1 MKEPFFNIICCSADS
16 IINEAL
22 KSLIIALNCNPI
34 ALDSYEKILNKLQ
47 KKDITAILVDE
58 FILYKDKKSNI
69 KEVFKNYV
77 DNIPIIFLLESLN
90 GNEKYHPYKQYL
102 SKPINAITLKNYLLP
117 YLSPKKTVKGNSVI
131 KIGSYNFN
139 KNLNIIKDEDNN
151 TIDLTS
157 LESRLLL
164 TFLENINNVL
174 SEEFLLKNVW
184 GYSVQVNSNTI
195 KTHIWRLRKKL
206 SRSSSARF
214 NIETVN
220 DGYILT
226 N

>member
-1 MKEPFFNIICCSADS
+1 MKKPFFNIICCSADS

-102 SKPINAITLKNYLLP
+102 SKPIKRRIKWNASGSN
-117 YLSPKKTVKGNSVI
+117 KG
-131 KIGSYNFN
+131 
-139 KNLNIIKDEDNN
+139 
-151 TIDLTS
+151 
-157 LESRLLL
+157 
-164 TFLENINNVL
+164 LENEKVI
-174 SEEFLLKNVW
+174 
-184 GYSVQVNSNTI
+184 
-195 KTHIWRLRKKL
+195 RRK
-206 SRSSSARF
+206 
-214 NIETVN
+214 
-220 DGYILT
+220 
-226 N
+226 